1 MNRISV
7 AEARELWL
15 GADDEELKRLAN
27 EVRGH
32 FDARVYQTTVPR
44 NVRLSEAPSHGKPAL
59 LYDLRC
65 TGTRSYLAVADEFLD
80 RTLIVGNTKGQPAA

>member
-27 EVRGH
+27 DVRGRYH
-32 FDARVYQTTVPR
+32 EPGR
-44 NVRLSEAPSHGKPAL
+44 
-59 LYDLRC
+59 
-65 TGTRSYLAVADEFLD
+65 AVFSVSSFMDVL
-80 RTLIVGNTKGQPAA
+80 